1 MIIVWK
7 DETEDQ
13 VEARLFGWQ
22 VALLPV
28 TASPTSQLDF
38 HVQCFLVPPSK
49 KKRRKKRRREGGS
62 RNNKR
67 RNDKKKRSSVESLK
81 GGDSERD
88 GAHLPLAFTLRHL
101 T

>member
-28 TASPTSQLDF
+28 TASPTPQLDF
-38 HVQCFLVPPSK
+38 HVQCFLVPPQK
-49 KKRRKKRRREGGS
+49 KNRRKKRRREGV
-62 RNNKR
+62 R
-67 RNDKKKRSSVESLK
+67 RIIREGMIKKRSSVESLK

>member
-28 TASPTSQLDF
+28 TASPTPQLDF
-38 HVQCFLVPPSK
+38 HVQCFLVPPQK
-49 KKRRKKRRREGGS
+49 KKRRKKRRREGV
-62 RNNKR
+62 R
-67 RNDKKKRSSVESLK
+67 RIIREGMIKKKEAR
-81 GGDSERD
+81 
-88 GAHLPLAFTLRHL
+88 
-101 T
+101 